1 MNQPTIAIVYGGP
14 SSEHEVSVNS
24 AKNVLG
30 AIDRTKYNVL
40 EVFIPKDGAFDL
52 STVKGKCDVVFP
64 VLHGAF
70 GEDGKLQAI
79 LEKEKI
85 PFIGSGSVASAHAMD
100 KNISNKIF
108 SENGIAIPRSVVTT
122 TTPPD
127 VSYPVVIKPVNE
139 GSSVGLKKCESK
151 EELEK
156 ALPESVQKYGAV
168 LVQEFIQGR
177 EFTCWI
183 LEDNGKDIA
192 LPPTEIILSTGLF
205 DYRAKYTP
213 GVATEITPAEV
224 GASTLEKIQMT
235 ALKCHELL
243 GCKSLSRTDMI
254 LSGDTLYVLETNT
267 LPGMTQTSFIPQQAK
282 AYGLTMTQVIDIL
295 IHSVVV

>member
-1 MNQPTIAIVYGGP
+1 MHKFRVAIIYGGP
-14 SSEHEVSVNS
+14 SSEHEVSVSS
-24 AKNVLG
+24 AKNVLE
-30 AIDRTKYNVL
+30 AIDRTKYEVL
-40 EVFIPKDGAFDL
+40 EVFIPKDGAFDI
-52 STVKGKCDVVFP
+52 TTIKGKCDVVFP

-85 PFIGSGSVASAHAMD
+85 PFVGSGSVASALAMD
-100 KNISNKIF
+100 KHASNKIF
-108 SENGIAIPRSVVTT
+108 LENGVPIPKSVVTAT
-122 TTPPD
+122 VPD
-127 VSYPVVIKPVNE
+127 IFYPVIVKPVNE

-156 ALPESVQKYGAV
+156 FLSESVPTYGPM

-183 LEDNGKDIA
+183 LEHDGKNIA
-192 LPPTEIILSTGLF
+192 LPPTEIILSSGLF
-205 DYRAKYTP
+205 DYHAKYTP
-213 GVATEITPAEV
+213 GKTTEITPAEV
-224 GASTLEKIQMT
+224 DAETLKEIKAT

-243 GCKSLSRTDMI
+243 GCKSMSRTDMI

-267 LPGMTQTSFIPQQAK
+267 LPGMTSTSFVPQQAK

-295 IHSVVV
+295 IQSRHT

>member
-1 MNQPTIAIVYGGP
+1 MNQPTIAVIYGGP

-24 AKNVLG
+24 AKNVLS

-40 EVFIPKDGAFDL
+40 EVFIPKDGGFDIA
-52 STVKGKCDVVFP
+52 TVKGKCNMVFP

-85 PFIGSGSVASAHAMD
+85 PFVGSGSVASAQAMD
-100 KNISNKIF
+100 KDISNKIF
-108 SENGIAIPRSVVTT
+108 LENDVAIPRSIVTT
-122 TTPPD
+122 TAPD
-127 VSYPVVIKPVNE
+127 FTYPVVVKPTNE
-139 GSSVGLKKCESK
+139 GSSVGLKRCESK
-151 EELEK
+151 EQLEK
-156 ALPESVQKYGAV
+156 TLQEFAPKFGPM
-168 LVQEFIQGR
+168 LVQEFIKGR
-177 EFTCWI
+177 EFTCGV
-183 LEDNGKDIA
+183 LEIDGKNVA
-192 LPPTEIILSTGLF
+192 LPPTEVILSSGLF
-205 DYRAKYTP
+205 DYHAKYTP

-224 GASTLEKIQMT
+224 DIKILEKIQST

-267 LPGMTQTSFIPQQAK
+267 LPGMTNTSFIPQQAK
-282 AYGLTMTQVIDIL
+282 AHGLTMTQVIDIL
-295 IHSVVV
+295 IQSAHI